1 MAQKKRRERM
11 RGLRNAILSG
21 IAMGAMTAFTAGIA
35 VGQTNTSRQPSG
47 QDITK
52 PPASSQ
58 TARAQQNLQQPGEQ
72 TGQNQAGNM
81 NKQAGQATNPLGAVL
96 QSKGTQG
103 LVVTSVE
110 PNEAAARAGLEP
122 NDVIIA
128 VDGRSFTSQRHL
140 DAYLS
145 SEPGRP
151 VPFMIERNGRRFTI
165 PVIAAEVSGTSGWL
179 GVQLEEMPNMNAQPG
194 QKGTEVGAEVA
205 QVYPGSPAARAG
217 LRPGDMITEINGK
230 KIDDPNELIAIVHE
244 TKPQSSLNFA
254 VKRNNKDMQ
263 IPVTIGDRANEFA
276 ESGPGG
282 PGGEGPYG
290 QGQFGPNG
298 PAPWQVPNTFAQ
310 GPWQGQGQY
319 GQGQYGQGQYGQ
331 GGWQTGYGQG
341 QFGQGQGQYGQGQQY
356 AQGQQGQYGQ
366 GQYGQGQYGQGQ
378 LNGGQYGNMPPNPM
392 DMERDR
398 QFAQQNQRIESELH
412 QLREEIAKLRE
423 QIQKK

>member
-1 MAQKKRRERM
+1 
-11 RGLRNAILSG
+11 
-21 IAMGAMTAFTAGIA
+21 
-35 VGQTNTSRQPSG
+35 V
-47 QDITK
+47 
-52 PPASSQ
+52 
-58 TARAQQNLQQPGEQ
+58 QQNRQQPGEQ

-81 NKQAGQATNPLGAVL
+81 TKQPGQANNPLGAVL
-96 QSKGTQG
+96 QEKGTQG

-128 VDGRSFTSQRHL
+128 VDGRSFKTQRHL

-145 SEPGRP
+145 SEPGRS

-165 PVIAAEVSGTSGWL
+165 PVIPAEVSGTFGWL
-179 GVQLEEMPNMNAQPG
+179 GVQLEERPNMNAQPG
-194 QKGTEVGAEVA
+194 QKATEVGAEVA

-217 LRPGDMITEINGK
+217 LRPGDMITDINGK
-230 KIDDPNELIAIVHE
+230 KIEDPNELIAIVHE
-244 TKPQSSLNFA
+244 TKPQMSLNFV
-254 VKRNNKDMQ
+254 VKRNNQNMQ

-282 PGGEGPYG
+282 PGQAPYG
-290 QGQFGPNG
+290 QGQYGPNG

-319 GQGQYGQGQYGQ
+319 GQGQYGQGPYGQ
-331 GGWQTGYGQG
+331 GGWQAGYGQG
-341 QFGQGQGQYGQGQQY
+341 QFAPGQYG
-356 AQGQQGQYGQ
+356 QGQYGQ

-378 LNGGQYGNMPPNPM
+378 YGPGQSNGGQYGNMPPNPTE
-392 DMERDR
+392 MERDR

-412 QLREEIAKLRE
+412 QLREEVAKLRE
-423 QIQKK
+423 QIQRK